1 MVLTLDD
8 SCEGCI
14 SCDQL
19 VLICNQK
26 CSAKGVKTLCGIA
39 IPWGRGREDSIDEVT
54 FEISLSRKSRSSQ
67 SDKGAGT
74 EESTCGAVE
83 ERKQG
88 TCREQEEG
96 CVRAK
101 LVGDEGHLVT

>member
-1 MVLTLDD
+1 ML
-8 SCEGCI
+8 C
-14 SCDQL
+14 
-19 VLICNQK
+19 
-26 CSAKGVKTLCGIA
+26 KGRKNTVWHCYSS
-39 IPWGRGREDSIDEVT
+39 GRGREDSIDEVT
-54 FEISLSRKSRSSQ
+54 FEISLNRKSRSSQ

-96 CVRAK
+96 CVRAE